1 MPCFAVETYVPAA
14 SREPLLRISARARAA
29 AGGGTGVR
37 YLGSLFLP
45 EDETCF
51 HVLEAPS
58 ADAATEVAA
67 RVGVPGARVL
77 EAAVVL
83 GAEGAEAAAR
93 SSRPGPGA
101 ELGGVEGSTWRG
113 GDAR

>member
-29 AGGGTGVR
+29 AGRGVGVR
-37 YLGSLFLP
+37 YLASLFLP

-51 HVLEAPS
+51 HVLDAPS
-58 ADAATEVAA
+58 PDAAAEVAA
-67 RVGVPGARVL
+67 QVGVGGARVL
-77 EAAVVL
+77 EAAVVF
-83 GAEGAEAAAR
+83 AVEGAEEGAR
-93 SSRPGPGA
+93 SSRPEA